1 VRQTLVQLD
10 TPDDMRGRVSAVNGV
25 FIGASNELGEFRA
38 GSMAAVMGPIGA
50 VVVGGI
56 GTLAVAAL
64 WMKWFPAL
72 ARRDR
77 LMG

>member
-1 VRQTLVQLD
+1 
-10 TPDDMRGRVSAVNGV
+10 VSAVNGV
-25 FIGASNELGEFRA
+25 FISASNELGEFRA

-72 ARRDR
+72 AKRDR